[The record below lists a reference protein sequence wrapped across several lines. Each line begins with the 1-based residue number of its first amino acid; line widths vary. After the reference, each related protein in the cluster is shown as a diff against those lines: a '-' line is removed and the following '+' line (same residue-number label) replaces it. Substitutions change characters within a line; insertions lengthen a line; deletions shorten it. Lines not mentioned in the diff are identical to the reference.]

1 MKIFAFLAAVCF
13 VSIAF
18 SQAPA
23 IQWQN
28 TIGGDSSDWGHTV
41 IKALDGGFYLG
52 GGSKSDISGDKSEN
66 IIGDGYDFYDWDCEC
81 YIHFNAEDYWLVK
94 TDVFGNVE
102 WDLTIGGDGLDA
114 FTSLQQTPDGGLIL
128 GGISNSDISGNK
140 SENSW
145 GDSYDYWV
153 VKLDSNH
160 NIIWQNT
167 IGGIEDDYLSVVQF
181 TADGG
186 YILGG
191 QSDSD
196 STGDK
201 TENRLGAC
209 CHSDMWIVKLKPD
222 GEIEWQN
229 TIGGDNF
236 EALGSISQTSDGG
249 YIISGSSQSDIS
261 FDKTENS
268 NGGTDYWI
276 VKLDS
281 LGEVEWDK
289 TIGGENSEIG
299 GQSIQTFDGGYF
311 IFGSSN
317 SEVSGDKNETYTG
330 EIINYDFWVIKLNS
344 DLIIEWQNT
353 IGGISRDIL
362 YTGIQTIDGGY
373 LIAGNTSSPIS
384 GDKTESNIGEDD
396 IWIINLD
403 SVGNILWQ
411 NIIGGVEDDFV
422 GEIIQ
427 IEDNGYI
434 LNCTSNSPISGD
446 KAESNSDYDY
456 WVIKLS
462 PPCDT
467 LFTEECNGYDD
478 NCNGIIDEGFSLY
491 TLYMDND
498 DDNFGNPGIEIISCL
513 ESITGYV
520 TDNSDCNDSDSLIF
534 PGSPEICNNIDDN
547 CNLFIDEGLPENTF
561 FQDADGDLYGN
572 ILIDTISCS
581 DLIPGFVSDNTD
593 CDDTNP
599 LIYPGALNCLMA
611 STIIVTI
618 P

>member
-281 LGEVEWDK
+281 LGL
-289 TIGGENSEIG
+289 
-299 GQSIQTFDGGYF
+299 FF
-311 IFGSSN
+311 
-317 SEVSGDKNETYTG
+317 
-330 EIINYDFWVIKLNS
+330 
-344 DLIIEWQNT
+344 
-353 IGGISRDIL
+353 
-362 YTGIQTIDGGY
+362 
-373 LIAGNTSSPIS
+373 
-384 GDKTESNIGEDD
+384 
-396 IWIINLD
+396 
-403 SVGNILWQ
+403 
-411 NIIGGVEDDFV
+411 
-422 GEIIQ
+422 
-427 IEDNGYI
+427 
-434 LNCTSNSPISGD
+434 
-446 KAESNSDYDY
+446 
-456 WVIKLS
+456 KLS
-462 PPCDT
+462 
-467 LFTEECNGYDD
+467 
-478 NCNGIIDEGFSLY
+478 
-491 TLYMDND
+491 
-498 DDNFGNPGIEIISCL
+498 
-513 ESITGYV
+513 
-520 TDNSDCNDSDSLIF
+520 
-534 PGSPEICNNIDDN
+534 
-547 CNLFIDEGLPENTF
+547 TF
-561 FQDADGDLYGN
+561 FQR
-572 ILIDTISCS
+572 
-581 DLIPGFVSDNTD
+581 
-593 CDDTNP
+593 
-599 LIYPGALNCLMA
+599 
-611 STIIVTI
+611 
-618 P
+618 